1 MDFFE
6 GRKGRL
12 FIVSAPSGAGKSTLL
27 KRVRSMFPDML
38 YSVSCTTRRPR
49 PGESHGVHYF
59 FMDDDQFTRMVR
71 EDEFLEWKEVHGN
84 RYGTPA
90 EPVLEC
96 LARGGRMILDIDV
109 EGAREVFKK
118 IPDAVGVFVM
128 APDMETLEQRL
139 RSRGTDSE
147 ESLRIRLGNAAK
159 EMESASLFQYRIVN
173 DTLESAVQE
182 LSSIITRESAKTPD
196 TKA

>member
-1 MDFFE
+1 
-6 GRKGRL
+6 
-12 FIVSAPSGAGKSTLL
+12 
-27 KRVRSMFPDML
+27 
-38 YSVSCTTRRPR
+38 
-49 PGESHGVHYF
+49 
-59 FMDDDQFTRMVR
+59 MVR